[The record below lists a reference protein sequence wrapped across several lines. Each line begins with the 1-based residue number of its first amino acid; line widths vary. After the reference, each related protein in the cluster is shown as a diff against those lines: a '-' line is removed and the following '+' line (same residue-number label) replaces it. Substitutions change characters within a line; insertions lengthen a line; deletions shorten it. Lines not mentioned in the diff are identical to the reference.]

1 MPRSVVETGVAWNK
15 IKSLFIVQENEG
27 GPGVPAASPED
38 HAVIEAELQK
48 YQVPASE
55 PAAQLPPDT
64 DPSKLSGTIDFQAM
78 YDTAGVPNTDE
89 VEALEKFLVELEN
102 DLPQASKLAAAK
114 AFLKAIGKSS
124 VDVLNDAARK
134 IKVVRAIDDGKSTD
148 TRSAIQSEQAA
159 IDALQKQIDDHRSS
173 MEAMKRDLESV
184 KHQCTVEEGRL
195 QGARMFFGA
204 MDKLADSPPPA
215 PPAPAPAGKR

>member
-1 MPRSVVETGVAWNK
+1 VPWNK
-15 IKSLFIVQENEG
+15 IKSLFVVQDDEAQAT
-27 GPGVPAASPED
+27 GVPAATAAD

-48 YQVPASE
+48 YQVRDNE
-55 PAAQLPPDT
+55 PPAQLPPDT

-89 VEALEKFLVELEN
+89 VEALEKFLVELEG

-134 IKVVRAIDDGKSTD
+134 IKVVRAIDEGKSTD
-148 TRSAIQSEQAA
+148 ARNAIAREQTG
-159 IDALQKQIDDHRSS
+159 IDQLQKQIDDHRAQI
-173 MEAMKRDLESV
+173 EAMKKDLESV
-184 KHQCTVEEGRL
+184 KHQCTTEEARL

-204 MDKLADSPPPA
+204 MDKLADA
-215 PPAPAPAGKR
+215 QAPAAPSKR

>member
-1 MPRSVVETGVAWNK
+1 MPASVVETDVPWNK

-27 GPGVPAASPED
+27 QTAAPSATADD

-48 YQVPASE
+48 YQVSSSE
-55 PAAQLPPDT
+55 PPAQLPADT
-64 DPSKLSGTIDFQAM
+64 DPSKLSGTIDFQGM

-89 VEALEKFLVELEN
+89 VEALEKFLTELEG
-102 DLPQASKLAAAK
+102 DLPQTSKLAAAK

-134 IKVVRAIDDGKSTD
+134 IKVVRAIDEGKGND
-148 TRSAIQSEQAA
+148 TRSAIAREQAA
-159 IDALQKQIDDHRSS
+159 VDELQKQIDEHRST
-173 MEAMKRDLESV
+173 METFKRDLESV
-184 KHQCTVEEGRL
+184 KQQCTVEEGRL

-204 MDKLADSPPPA
+204 MEKLADSPPPS
-215 PPAPAPAGKR
+215 APAAKK

>member
-1 MPRSVVETGVAWNK
+1 MAWNK
-15 IKSLFIVQENEG
+15 IKSLFIVQENDPSG
-27 GPGVPAASPED
+27 APAATSDD

-48 YQVPASE
+48 YQVPPSE
-55 PAAQLPPDT
+55 PPAALPSDT
-64 DPSKLSGTIDFQAM
+64 DPAKLSGTIDFQAM

-89 VEALEKFLVELEN
+89 VEALEKFLTELEG

-134 IKVVRAIDDGKSTD
+134 IKVVRAIDEGKSND
-148 TRSAIQSEQAA
+148 TRSAITREQAA
-159 IDALQKQIDDHRSS
+159 IDELQKQIDEHRSS
-173 MEAMKRDLESV
+173 MEAMKRDLEGV
-184 KHQCTVEEGRL
+184 RQQCVSEESRL

-204 MDKLADSPPPA
+204 MDKLADTPPPA
-215 PPAPAPAGKR
+215 PPPAKK

>member
-1 MPRSVVETGVAWNK
+1 MAWNK
-15 IKSLFIVQENEG
+15 IKSLFIVQENQG
-27 GPGVPAASPED
+27 GGAAPVASAED

-55 PAAQLPPDT
+55 PAAQLPSDT
-64 DPSKLSGTIDFQAM
+64 DPSKFSGTIDFQAL

-89 VEALEKFLVELEN
+89 VEALEKFLTELEV
-102 DLPQASKLAAAK
+102 DLPQGSKLGAAK

-134 IKVVRAIDDGKSTD
+134 IKVVRAIDEGKSND
-148 TRSAIQSEQAA
+148 TRGAITREQAA
-159 IDALQKQIDDHRSS
+159 IDDLQKQIDEHRTS
-173 MEAMKRDLESV
+173 MESMKRDLESV

-204 MDKLADSPPPA
+204 MEKLADSLPPPT
-215 PPAPAPAGKR
+215 PPQAKR

>member
-1 MPRSVVETGVAWNK
+1 MARMVEGGVAWNK
-15 IKSLFIVQENEG
+15 IKSLFIVQEGE
-27 GPGVPAASPED
+27 AAPSASSDD
-38 HAVIEAELQK
+38 HAVIEAELAK
-48 YQVPASE
+48 FQVPASE
-55 PAAQLPPDT
+55 PPAQLPADT
-64 DPSKLSGTIDFQAM
+64 DPSKLSGTIDFQAL

-89 VEALEKFLVELEN
+89 VEALEKFLAELEA

-134 IKVVRAIDDGKSTD
+134 IKVVRAVDEGKSND
-148 TRSAIQSEQAA
+148 TRTAIQREQQAV
-159 IDALQKQIDDHRSS
+159 DDLQKQIDEHRAS
-173 MEAMKRDLESV
+173 MENMKRDLESV

-204 MDKLADSPPPA
+204 MDKLADTPPA
-215 PPAPAPAGKR
+215 PQPSAKK

>member
-1 MPRSVVETGVAWNK
+1 MVEGGVAWNK
-15 IKSLFIVQENEG
+15 IKSLFIVQENEA
-27 GPGVPAASPED
+27 AASASADD
-38 HAVIEAELQK
+38 HSVIEAELAK
-48 YQVPASE
+48 FQVPASE
-55 PAAQLPPDT
+55 PPAQLPADT
-64 DPSKLSGTIDFQAM
+64 DPSKLSGTIDFQAL

-89 VEALEKFLVELEN
+89 VEALEKFLAELEA

-134 IKVVRAIDDGKSTD
+134 IKVVRAVDEGKSND
-148 TRSAIQSEQAA
+148 TRTAIQREQQA
-159 IDALQKQIDDHRSS
+159 IDELQKQIDEHRAA
-173 MEAMKRDLESV
+173 MENMKRDLESV

-204 MDKLADSPPPA
+204 MDKLADAPPA
-215 PPAPAPAGKR
+215 PPSAKK

>member
-1 MPRSVVETGVAWNK
+1 MPPSVVERDVAWNK
-15 IKSLFIVQENEG
+15 IKSLFIVQDNAG
-27 GPGVPAASPED
+27 GGAASLASADD
-38 HAVIEAELQK
+38 HAVIDAELQK

-55 PAAQLPPDT
+55 PPAQLPPDT

-134 IKVVRAIDDGKSTD
+134 IKVVRAIDEGKSTD
-148 TRSAIQSEQAA
+148 TRGAIQREQSAIDE
-159 IDALQKQIDDHRSS
+159 LQKQIDDHRSA

-184 KHQCTVEEGRL
+184 RQQCTTEEGRL

-204 MDKLADSPPPA
+204 MEKLSDSQPPPT
-215 PPAPAPAGKR
+215 PSRK